1 MDLLNRGYIM
11 TEQTKSTHEPIV
23 LDRFEYTLPK
33 GEYVVYKESSGF
45 LYKMKHSKKEFD
57 SEEKVLKFIEST
69 LKERKRYLELL
80 KTLSATELSK
90 LFSDVVLLGLTP
102 TQIKEYDVIEQFE
115 YVLEISDDWDTETK
129 IFDTLDEVKCFVVD
143 RIGLVFHS
151 YLDLKDNE
159 DNTVV
164 RGGY

>member
-1 MDLLNRGYIM
+1 M
-11 TEQTKSTHEPIV
+11 TEQTKTTFEPIV

-33 GEYVVYKESSGF
+33 GEYIVYKESSGF

-57 SEEKVLKFIEST
+57 SEEKVLKFIEGA
-69 LKERKRYLELL
+69 LKERKRYQQLL
-80 KTLSATELSK
+80 KTLSATELNR

-102 TQIKEYDVIEQFE
+102 TQIKEYGVIEQFE
-115 YVLEISDDWDTETK
+115 YVLEMSDGWNIDYTK
-129 IFDTLDEVKCFVVD
+129 AFHTLDEVKCFVAD

-151 YLDLKDNE
+151 YLDLKDAE

>member
-1 MDLLNRGYIM
+1 M
-11 TEQTKSTHEPIV
+11 TEQTKTTFEPIV

-45 LYKMKHSKKEFD
+45 LYKMKHTKKEFD
-57 SEEKVLKFIEST
+57 SEEKVLKFIEDM
-69 LKERKRYLELL
+69 LKERKRYQQLL
-80 KTLSATELSK
+80 KTLSVPELNK
-90 LFSDVVLLGLTP
+90 LFSDITLLGLTP
-102 TQIKEYDVIEQFE
+102 AQIKEYEVVEQFE
-115 YVLEISDDWDTETK
+115 Y
-129 IFDTLDEVKCFVVD
+129 TLVVD
-143 RIGLVFHS
+143 DEWGYAEKCKDLQDVKELVSDKLGISFNW

>member
-1 MDLLNRGYIM
+1 M
-11 TEQTKSTHEPIV
+11 TEQTKTTHEPIV

-45 LYKMKHSKKEFD
+45 LYKMKHSKREFD

-80 KTLSATELSK
+80 KTLSATELNK

-102 TQIKEYDVIEQFE
+102 AQIKEYDVIEQFE
-115 YVLEISDDWDTETK
+115 Y
-129 IFDTLDEVKCFVVD
+129 TLVVD
-143 RIGLVFHS
+143 DEWGYAEKCKDLQDVKELVSDRLGISFNW

>member
-1 MDLLNRGYIM
+1 M
-11 TEQTKSTHEPIV
+11 TEQTKTTHEPIV

-57 SEEKVLKFIEST
+57 SEEKVLKFVEDT
-69 LKERKRYLELL
+69 LKERKRYLQLL

-102 TQIKEYDVIEQFE
+102 AQIKEYDVIEQFE
-115 YVLEISDDWDTETK
+115 Y
-129 IFDTLDEVKCFVVD
+129 TLVVD
-143 RIGLVFHS
+143 DEWGYAEKCKDLQDVKELVSDRLGISFNW

>member
-1 MDLLNRGYIM
+1 M
-11 TEQTKSTHEPIV
+11 TEQTKTTHEPIV

-45 LYKMKHSKKEFD
+45 LYKMKHSKREFD

-80 KTLSATELSK
+80 KTLSATELNK

-102 TQIKEYDVIEQFE
+102 AQIKEYDVIEQFE
-115 YVLEISDDWDTETK
+115 Y
-129 IFDTLDEVKCFVVD
+129 TLVVD
-143 RIGLVFHS
+143 DEWGYAEKCKDLQDVKELVSDRLGISFNW

-164 RGGY
+164 RGGYWYDK

>member
-1 MDLLNRGYIM
+1 M
-11 TEQTKSTHEPIV
+11 TEQTKTTHEPIV

-57 SEEKVLKFIEST
+57 SEEKVLKFIEDT

-80 KTLSATELSK
+80 KTLSVPELSK

-102 TQIKEYDVIEQFE
+102 AQIKEYDVIEQFS
-115 YVLEISDDWDTETK
+115 YFLVVDDDWSNAKTQTFKSLYDVK
-129 IFDTLDEVKCFVVD
+129 MFVSNNVGLD
-143 RIGLVFHS
+143 FHNK
-151 YLDLKDNE
+151 LDLIDDWNK
-159 DNTVV
+159 TVV
-164 RGGY
+164 RGGW

>member
-1 MDLLNRGYIM
+1 M
-11 TEQTKSTHEPIV
+11 TEQTKTTHEPIV

-57 SEEKVLKFIEST
+57 SEEKVLKFIEDT
-69 LKERKRYLELL
+69 LKERKRYLQLL
-80 KTLSATELSK
+80 KTLSVTELIK

-102 TQIKEYDVIEQFE
+102 AQIKEYDVIEQFE
-115 YVLEISDDWDTETK
+115 YVLEISDDWDTNTK
-129 IFDTLDEVKCFVVD
+129 TFSDLNEVKSYVAD
-143 RIGLVFHS
+143 RVGLTFHS
-151 YLDLKDNE
+151 YLDLKDDE

>member
-1 MDLLNRGYIM
+1 M
-11 TEQTKSTHEPIV
+11 TEETKTTHEPIV

-45 LYKMKHSKKEFD
+45 LYKMKHTKKEFD
-57 SEEKVLKFIEST
+57 SEEKVLKFVEDT
-69 LKERKRYLELL
+69 LKERKRYLQLL

-102 TQIKEYDVIEQFE
+102 AQIKEYDVIEQFE
-115 YVLEISDDWDTETK
+115 Y
-129 IFDTLDEVKCFVVD
+129 TLVVD
-143 RIGLVFHS
+143 DEWGYAEKCKDLQDVKELVSDRLGISFNWC
-151 YLDLKDNE
+151 LDLKDNE
-159 DNTVV
+159 DNTVI

>member
-1 MDLLNRGYIM
+1 MV
-11 TEQTKSTHEPIV
+11 EQTKTVHEPIV

-57 SEEKVLKFIEST
+57 SEEKVLKFIEDT
-69 LKERKRYLELL
+69 LKERKRYLQIL
-80 KTLSATELSK
+80 KTLSVPELSK

-102 TQIKEYDVIEQFE
+102 TQIKEYDVIEQFS
-115 YVLEISDDWDTETK
+115 YFLVVDDDWSNAGKYESLED
-129 IFDTLDEVKCFVVD
+129 VKYSVSESF
-143 RIGLVFHS
+143 GLNFS
-151 YLDLKDNE
+151 NNKLDLIDDWNK
-159 DNTVV
+159 TVV

>member
-1 MDLLNRGYIM
+1 M
-11 TEQTKSTHEPIV
+11 TEQTKIVHEPIV

-45 LYKMKHSKKEFD
+45 SYKMKHSKKEFD

-80 KTLSATELSK
+80 KTLSATELNK

-102 TQIKEYDVIEQFE
+102 AQIKEYEIIEQFS
-115 YVLEISDDWDTETK
+115 YFLVVDDDWSNAGKYESLED
-129 IFDTLDEVKCFVVD
+129 VKYSVSESF
-143 RIGLVFHS
+143 GLNFS
-151 YLDLKDNE
+151 NNKLDLIDDWNK
-159 DNTVV
+159 TVV
-164 RGGY
+164 RGGW